1 MLVSM
6 HWLRL
11 VFTRVART
19 VGWHR
24 RLLAAGLAAGAV
36 ALALEAAEPDPG
48 RTVAVVT
55 AAGELRGGISLT
67 AEDLQLVDLPAD
79 LVPAGVVG
87 GIEAAVGHVLS
98 GPVRKG
104 EPLTDVRLVGP
115 GLLTGWGEDL
125 VATPVRVADP
135 GVVTLIR
142 PGDRIDIYATS
153 GSGLGPA
160 AVIAAQVPVLAIP
173 QTSEQTVLA
182 EGALLLVATTDRQ
195 AASLAE
201 AAVASRL
208 SVVLRAP

>member
-1 MLVSM
+1 M

-142 PGDRIDIYATS
+142 PGDRIDIYATA

-182 EGALLLVATTDRQ
+182 EGALLLVATTARQ